1 MKTSFKILVATI
13 ISFILIGCI
22 SSCRSYKEIPVQ
34 TIEKIVYHDSL
45 IYIKDSVIVQVPYEV
60 IKNATLPMDT
70 SFLKASL
77 AESMAYID
85 TTNNKLQHTLTQ
97 KGNLKV
103 LIDTVV
109 EVQYVDRIVNRDVPV
124 EVEVIKYKRDSL
136 FWLLIGWAIFSLMYI
151 AAKIYIK
158 FKTKRINS

>member
-1 MKTSFKILVATI
+1 MKTSFKILITTI

-22 SSCRSYKEIPVQ
+22 SSWRSYKEKPVQ

-70 SFLKASL
+70 SFLKTSL

-85 TTNNKLQHTLTQ
+85 TTNNKLQHSLTQ

-124 EVEVIKYKRDSL
+124 EVEVIKYKRDLL
-136 FWLLIGWAIFSLMYI
+136 FWLLIGLEIFSLMYI

-158 FKTKRINS
+158 FKTKGINS

>member
-1 MKTSFKILVATI
+1 MKTSFKILVTTI

-70 SFLKASL
+70 SFLKTSL

-124 EVEVIKYKRDSL
+124 EVEVIKYKRDLL
-136 FWLLIGWAIFSLMYI
+136 FWLLIGWVIFSLMYI

>member
-1 MKTSFKILVATI
+1 MKTSFKILITTI
-13 ISFILIGCI
+13 ISFALIGCI
-22 SSCRSYKEIPVQ
+22 SSCRSYKEVPVQ

-70 SFLKASL
+70 SFLKTSL

-124 EVEVIKYKRDSL
+124 EVEVIKYKRDLL
-136 FWLLIGWAIFSLMYI
+136 FWLLIGWVIFSLMYI

>member
-1 MKTSFKILVATI
+1 MKTSFKILVTTI
-13 ISFILIGCI
+13 ISFVLISCI
-22 SSCRSYKEIPVQ
+22 SSCRSYKEVPVQ

-45 IYIKDSVIVQVPYEV
+45 IYIKDSVIVQVPYEI
-60 IKNATLPMDT
+60 IKNTTLPMDT
-70 SFLKASL
+70 SFLKTSL

-85 TTNNKLQHTLTQ
+85 TINNRLQHTLTQ

-124 EVEVIKYKRDSL
+124 EVEVIKYKRDLL

-158 FKTKRINS
+158 FKTKGINN

>member
-1 MKTSFKILVATI
+1 MKTSFKILIATI
-13 ISFILIGCI
+13 ISFVLIGCI

-60 IKNATLPMDT
+60 IKNTTLPMDT
-70 SFLKASL
+70 SFLKTSL

-124 EVEVIKYKRDSL
+124 EVEVIKYKRDLL

-158 FKTKRINS
+158 FKTKGINS